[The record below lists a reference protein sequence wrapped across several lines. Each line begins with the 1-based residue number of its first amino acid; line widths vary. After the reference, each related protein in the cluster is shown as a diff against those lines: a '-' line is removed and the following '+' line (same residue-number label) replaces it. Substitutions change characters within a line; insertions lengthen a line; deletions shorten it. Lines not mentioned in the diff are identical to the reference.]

1 MVNSTTR
8 QINPTLQDWSKN
20 YCKEYEPQIE
30 YFLKF
35 GSPLEKALF
44 SAVIE
49 LAGVKK

>member
-1 MVNSTTR
+1 MDNLSIR
-8 QINPTLQDWSKN
+8 KINPALQDWSKN
-20 YCKEYEPQIE
+20 YCRDYGPQIE